1 MLPVPLLDRP
11 SAVGDEG
18 RPRVTSLTVASFAVA
33 ALVGVTGY
41 LVGQPDLLLSL
52 GTVAGLTA
60 IGVAMLDRERF
71 VHLFVGHAFLA
82 WFGVFLVG
90 IVVVGP
96 FGTDVGLA
104 GAGYAI
110 ALFGLAV
117 SWSDAGDAES
127 MRRVVN
133 ATGRTNAALWLWLL
147 AFAVLAFFAS
157 LVFSF
162 VEVVVGVQRPLPA
175 TVAFVAVL
183 VGSAAAVHLS
193 LRWLPIRQLTP
204 RSRRPTVETYLSR
217 FRRFVLAALAVGL
230 FLGFVVVGLH
240 VLGSF
245 EELVTRAPVVGVLL
259 RSLTSWLVVGPLVAF
274 AGASLSLGVLA
285 WLARWLAERSDPVSA
300 RRLSAALAALPLA
313 LLTLVAFG
321 LLLAGTSLAIP
332 LLLYA
337 LVGSTTLLVVVV
349 CAYFVRS
356 LGLVPD
362 RAGGPALAAGGLV
375 LAALGPLPPVLAFA
389 SVATGLLVWDVSTF
403 GLGVTA
409 ELGHRPETRRL
420 ELVHGLLS
428 VGVAGVVVLFATGLH
443 AFGQSAVAG
452 GSIPLVVAVIGGL
465 LLLVPLRG

>member
-41 LVGQPDLLLSL
+41 LVGQPDLLPSL

-60 IGVAMLDRERF
+60 IGVALLDRERF
-71 VHLFVGHAFLA
+71 VHLLVGHAFLT
-82 WFGVFLVG
+82 WFGVLLAG
-90 IVVVGP
+90 LVVVGP
-96 FGTDVGLA
+96 FATDVGLVA
-104 GAGYAI
+104 AAYAI

-117 SWSDAGDAES
+117 TWSDAGDAAS

-133 ATGRTNAALWLWLL
+133 ATGRTYAAVWLWLI
-147 AFAVLAFFAS
+147 AIAVVAFFAS
-157 LVFSF
+157 LVASF
-162 VEVVVGVQRPLPA
+162 VGVVTGVQRPLAA
-175 TVAFVAVL
+175 TMAFVAVL

-204 RSRRPTVETYLSR
+204 RSRRPVVETYLSR
-217 FRRFVLAALAVGL
+217 FRRLVFGSVAVGL

-240 VLGSF
+240 VVGSF
-245 EELVTRAPVVGVLL
+245 DRLVTGAPVVVLVL
-259 RSLTSWLVVGPLVAF
+259 RSLTSWFVVGPLVAF
-274 AGASLSLGVLA
+274 AGTCLGLGVLA
-285 WLARWLAERSDPVSA
+285 WIARWVAERSDPVSA
-300 RRLSAALAALPLA
+300 RRLSAAIAALPLA
-313 LLTLVAFG
+313 TITIVGFG
-321 LLLAGTSLAIP
+321 LLLRDDVLGIP

-337 LVGSTTLLVVVV
+337 LVGPTTLLLIVI
-349 CAYFVRS
+349 CGLFVAS

-428 VGVAGVVVLFATGLH
+428 VGVAAVVVLLATGLYG
-443 AFGQSAVAG
+443 FGQSAVAG
-452 GSIPLVVAVIGGL
+452 GTTALLVAGIGAL